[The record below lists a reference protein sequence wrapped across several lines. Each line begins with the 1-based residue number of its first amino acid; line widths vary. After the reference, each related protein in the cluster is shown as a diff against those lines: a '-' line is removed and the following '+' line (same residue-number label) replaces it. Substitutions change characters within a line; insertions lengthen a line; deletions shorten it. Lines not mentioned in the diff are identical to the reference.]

1 VGTVRI
7 GGVACG
13 IIADMVRLVV
23 GLTAWMAGTAIAV
36 SVAWLGANV
45 VVRNAGV
52 GPGMPVIN
60 AAVLPSAGASGA
72 AASAPAE
79 PGAPATSAPATPPAA
94 VTPAASAG
102 RTSPRQTVATR
113 AAGAAGP
120 SPSASASSSSSAGD
134 VRAYALTG
142 GNVTLEVTADTAQLV
157 TAVPDAGYS
166 VMTWSGTGWLRVDF
180 SSGAQVSSLIASWYQ
195 HAPTVTVEN

>member
-1 VGTVRI
+1 
-7 GGVACG
+7 
-13 IIADMVRLVV
+13 MVRLVV

-45 VVRNAGV
+45 VVRNAVV
-52 GPGMPVIN
+52 GPGIPVIN
-60 AAVLPSAGASGA
+60 ASVLPSAAASGA
-72 AASAPAE
+72 GASVPAAPAM
-79 PGAPATSAPATPPAA
+79 SAPATPRA
-94 VTPAASAG
+94 VVTSAASAG
-102 RTSPRQTVATR
+102 GSSPRR
-113 AAGAAGP
+113 ALAPPTASAASP
-120 SPSASASSSSSAGD
+120 SPSASRPASLSAAD

-142 GNVTLEVTADTAQLV
+142 GNVTLELTADTAQLV

-166 VMTWSGTGWLRVDF
+166 VQTWSGTGWLRVDF

>member
-1 VGTVRI
+1 
-7 GGVACG
+7 
-13 IIADMVRLVV
+13 MVRLVV

-60 AAVLPSAGASGA
+60 AAALPSAP
-72 AASAPAE
+72 ASAPA
-79 PGAPATSAPATPPAA
+79 APAGPATTPAV
-94 VTPAASAG
+94 VTPAAGAG
-102 RTSPRQTVATR
+102 GTSPSQAAATP
-113 AAGAAGP
+113 AAGATSP
-120 SPSASASSSSSAGD
+120 SPSGRPSASSSAGD

-142 GNVTLEVTADTAQLV
+142 GNVTLQVTADTAQLV

-166 VMTWSGTGWLRVDF
+166 VETWSGTGWLRVDF
-180 SSGAQVSSLIASWYQ
+180 SSGPQVSSLIASWYQ

>member
-1 VGTVRI
+1 LGTVRI

-23 GLTAWMAGTAIAV
+23 GLTAWVAGTAIAV

-60 AAVLPSAGASGA
+60 AAVLPSAAASGA
-72 AASAPAE
+72 AAS
-79 PGAPATSAPATPPAA
+79 GAATPAA
-94 VTPAASAG
+94 VITPAAGAG
-102 RTSPRQTVATR
+102 STSPRQAVATP
-113 AAGAAGP
+113 AAGATGP
-120 SPSASASSSSSAGD
+120 SPSASAPASSSAGD
-134 VRAYALTG
+134 VRAYGLTG
-142 GNVTLEVTADTAQLV
+142 GNVTLEVTTDTAQLV

>member
-1 VGTVRI
+1 
-7 GGVACG
+7 
-13 IIADMVRLVV
+13 MVRLVV

-60 AAVLPSAGASGA
+60 AAVLPSAAASGA
-72 AASAPAE
+72 AAPAPAE

-102 RTSPRQTVATR
+102 RTSPRRTAATP
-113 AAGAAGP
+113 AAGAVGP
-120 SPSASASSSSSAGD
+120 SPSASASASAGD

-157 TAVPDAGYS
+157 TAVPGAGYS